1 MYTKVTTSDSTS
13 TEVVLSEKTDWRLVW
28 RTLLWSLSVYL
39 LLSWLPFVGAFT
51 AGIVSGFKAR
61 RVEVALAAGL
71 VIGLGNFAVL
81 LFLNS
86 MSPGLFAS
94 RWLAMTGYLIV
105 MLIGAPI
112 GVAVESKWRR

>member
-13 TEVVLSEKTDWRLVW
+13 TEVVLSAKTDWSLLW

-39 LLSWLPFVGAFT
+39 LLSWLPFVGALVS
-51 AGIVSGFKAR
+51 GIVGGIKAR
-61 RVEVALAAGL
+61 RAEVALAAG
-71 VIGLGNFAVL
+71 VIIGLGNFAVL

-94 RWLAMTGYLIV
+94 RWLTIMGYLIV
-105 MLIGAPI
+105 MVIGAPL
-112 GVAVESKWRR
+112 GVAVESRWRR